1 MWPCGVDASPPCIR
15 LLVPAG
21 HEGVS
26 HSPLLAPV
34 AALLS
39 NLFKCPAIWPCDEY
53 RLNIWPDLSFFAP
66 NTGWSHLKAQT
77 AKENCCSVLMA
88 HKSRQ
93 MQVLIFFLV
102 TSFYPD
108 LLPFFRNLFYILLAQ
123 QNSPPQRK
131 KAKLFLDKSVI
142 CLPQNGKFNHTNDC
156 TNGCGGWFFTSRMMS
171 LRMRR
176 SSAAVVH
183 CPEARRTALPWT
195 NPARL

>member
-1 MWPCGVDASPPCIR
+1 M
-15 LLVPAG
+15 
-21 HEGVS
+21 
-26 HSPLLAPV
+26 
-34 AALLS
+34 
-39 NLFKCPAIWPCDEY
+39 
-53 RLNIWPDLSFFAP
+53 
-66 NTGWSHLKAQT
+66 NTGWTFGRTYPSLLQTLGGAVLKHKQPRRIVVL
-77 AKENCCSVLMA
+77 CSWHTKA
-88 HKSRQ
+88 GRCKSSSFPWLLPFIRT
-93 MQVLIFFLV
+93 FFL
-102 TSFYPD
+102 
-108 LLPFFRNLFYILLAQ
+108 FFRNLFYILLVQ